1 MKRRTLMSLTG
12 AVAATMLGVP
22 AQAQTRFPTR
32 PLQLSV
38 PTPGGSA
45 GDVWARTL
53 LAGWQEELGQAMLAD
68 NRPGGGG
75 MISID
80 YVARSQPDGHT
91 LLMGNSSLVTNQLAF
106 RKVNYDAFADFVPIG
121 RIGIAPIVLVVDPSL
136 GIETMQQFIQ
146 KAKGKGY
153 NYGSF
158 AVGSP
163 QHLFGM
169 LLSQAHDLDMTHVVY
184 KGESAALPDLLT
196 GRIQCGF
203 FTVTSAKPF
212 VQAGKLRALGVLTT
226 QRAPNLPEVPTLI
239 EAGLD
244 KRFAWS
250 GWIGVFAP
258 SRTPADTQARLS
270 ATMEV
275 ALKKPEVRRKLE
287 ELDMIVSWAGP
298 TDLLAM
304 EKESLEAMRG
314 LRTLANLQ
322 PE

>member
-1 MKRRTLMSLTG
+1 MKRRILISLAGGMT
-12 AVAATMLGVP
+12 AAALGVP
-22 AQAQTRFPTR
+22 ARAQARFPVR
-32 PLQLSV
+32 PMQLSV

-45 GDVWARTL
+45 GDVWARAL
-53 LAGWQEELGQAMLAD
+53 LAGWQEELGQPMLVD

-80 YVARSQPDGHT
+80 YVVRSQPDGHT

-106 RKVNYDAFADFVPIG
+106 KKVNYDAFADVVPIG
-121 RIGIAPIVLVVDPSL
+121 RIGIAPIVFVVDASL

-146 KAKGKGY
+146 KAKGKGF

-212 VQAGKLRALGVLTT
+212 VQSGKLRALGVLTT
-226 QRAPNLPEVPTLI
+226 QRAPNLPQVPTLL

-250 GWIGVFAP
+250 GWITVFAP
-258 SRTPADTQARLS
+258 SRTPADVQARLT
-270 ATMEV
+270 ATMET
-275 ALKKPEVRRKLE
+275 ALKKPQVRRKLE

-298 TDLLAM
+298 AEMLAM
-304 EKESLEAMRG
+304 EKETLEAMRT
-314 LRTLANLQ
+314 LRTMARLEPQ
-322 PE
+322 

>member
-1 MKRRTLMSLTG
+1 MKRRALFSLAG
-12 AVAATMLGVP
+12 GVSAAVLGVP
-22 AQAQTRFPTR
+22 ARAQARFPVR

-45 GDVWARTL
+45 GDAWARAL
-53 LAGWQEELGQAMLAD
+53 LAGWQEELGQPMLVD
-68 NRPGGGG
+68 NRPGGG

-80 YVARSQPDGHT
+80 FVVRSPPDGHT

-106 RKVNYDAFADFVPIG
+106 RKVNYDAFADVVPIG
-121 RIGIAPIVLVVDPSL
+121 QIGIAPIVFVVDPNL
-136 GIETMQQFIQ
+136 GIETMQQLIQ
-146 KAKGKGY
+146 RAKGKNF

-203 FTVTSAKPF
+203 FTVTSARPF
-212 VQAGKLRALGVLTT
+212 IQAGKLRALGVLTT
-226 QRAPNLPEVPTLI
+226 QRAPNLPQVPTLT

-250 GWIGVFAP
+250 GWISVFAP
-258 SRTPADTQARLS
+258 SGTPADVQARLT
-270 ATMEV
+270 ATMETT
-275 ALKKPEVRRKLE
+275 LKKPQIRRRLE
-287 ELDMIVSWAGP
+287 EPDMIVSWAGP
-298 TDLLAM
+298 AEMLTMA
-304 EKESLEAMRG
+304 KETLEAMRS

-322 PE
+322 PQ